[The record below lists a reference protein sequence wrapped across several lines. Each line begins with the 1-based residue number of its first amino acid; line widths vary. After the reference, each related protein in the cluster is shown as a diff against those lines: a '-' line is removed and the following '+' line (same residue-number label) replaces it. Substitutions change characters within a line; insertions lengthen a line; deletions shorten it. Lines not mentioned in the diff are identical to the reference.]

1 MLNLGFDSQHGGYIA
16 QGGDIGSLVAKTLAL
31 NHEDCKGKLDSEI

>member
-1 MLNLGFDSQHGGYIA
+1 MVNLGFDAQHGGYIA

-31 NHEDCKGKLDSEI
+31 NHEDCRGK